1 MADADASRAGSPFP
15 NTRWT
20 LIEEVR
26 GGGAGGERALAE
38 LCAIYWYPVYA
49 YARRGGAAPPDAEDI
64 AQGFFAHLLARGDLA
79 GAEAAR
85 GRLLSFLLAA
95 LKHYII
101 DLHRKQSAQKRGGG
115 ATFIP
120 IDAGDAEERY
130 QEEPADLS
138 DPEKLFERRWALALL
153 DDAFARLEREYAA
166 SGKADLYH
174 AIRPYLAGASKRH
187 RYADAGAPG
196 IVD

>member
-26 GGGAGGERALAE
+26 GGGAVGERALAE

-49 YARRGGAAPPDAEDI
+49 YARRGGPALPDAEDI
-64 AQGFFAHLLARGDLA
+64 AQGFFAHLLARGDLPKA
-79 GAEAAR
+79 RRAAR
-85 GRLLSFLLAA
+85 GRLRSFLLAA

-120 IDAGDAEERY
+120 IDG
-130 QEEPADLS
+130 
-138 DPEKLFERRWALALL
+138 
-153 DDAFARLEREYAA
+153 
-166 SGKADLYH
+166 
-174 AIRPYLAGASKRH
+174 
-187 RYADAGAPG
+187 
-196 IVD
+196 